1 MTIAGKK
8 MGLTTQI
15 FVAMIL
21 GSIFGLVFSELAQDL
36 EFIGTIWLNCIKMI
50 VVPMVLFTIITGIV
64 SQDDIKSLGRIT
76 FRIIIYYILTTII
89 ASLIGL
95 AVSHFLNP
103 GAFANFT
110 GLESKEITAAT
121 ADFSISKFAKMER
134 KDT

>member
-64 SQDDIKSLGRIT
+64 SQDDIK
-76 FRIIIYYILTTII
+76 
-89 ASLIGL
+89 
-95 AVSHFLNP
+95 
-103 GAFANFT
+103 
-110 GLESKEITAAT
+110 
-121 ADFSISKFAKMER
+121 
-134 KDT
+134 